1 MAKTMIVKD
10 LLKLFDPIEILKE
23 ISRNYGTL
31 YFEDTCAVFD
41 TYDELRNEDNDPI
54 HRDSAYKYHLE
65 LKIVL
70 NSESKEAIIEMSRNK
85 EKIDSRIARYLY
97 YVLTSKGRHYQISK
111 KYVKRVRDFSLCDV
125 EIPDTLTKLDCA
137 CLVVLSFAVLNE
149 RVIECY
155 GNISSPDYIM
165 RLRSSDDD
173 DC

>member
-54 HRDSAYKYHLE
+54 HRDYAYKYHLE

-85 EKIDSRIARYLY
+85 LENSTILI
-97 YVLTSKGRHYQISK
+97 
-111 KYVKRVRDFSLCDV
+111 LCSY
-125 EIPDTLTKLDCA
+125 K
-137 CLVVLSFAVLNE
+137 
-149 RVIECY
+149 
-155 GNISSPDYIM
+155 
-165 RLRSSDDD
+165 
-173 DC
+173 

>member
-1 MAKTMIVKD
+1 MAKIMTVKD
-10 LLKLFDPIEILKE
+10 LLRLFDPVEILKE

-54 HRDSAYKYHLE
+54 HRDSACKYHLE

-70 NSESKEAIIEMSRNK
+70 NPESKEAIIEMSRNQ

-97 YVLTSKGRHYQISK
+97 YVLTSRGRYYQISK
-111 KYVKRVRDFSLCDV
+111 KYVRRVHDFSLCDI

-155 GNISSPDYIM
+155 GDISSPEYIFS
-165 RLRSSDDD
+165 LRSSIDDE
-173 DC
+173 